1 MLLRATILLVAVV
14 WLALMTP
21 TAHAMDE
28 PRNDGA
34 LIVQTQPPVVAADHS
49 VQSLRSAPAESSSGQ
64 KESNPLSVIIPVVL
78 VGVWAGMG
86 IMMFRRARHDRS
98 TRSRPD

>member
-1 MLLRATILLVAVV
+1 MLLRAVILLVAVL

-28 PRNDGA
+28 PRNDVT
-34 LIVQTQPPVVAADHS
+34 LIAQTQPRLSAVDQS
-49 VQSLRSAPAESSSGQ
+49 VQPLRSAPAEASSGQ

-86 IMMFRRARHDRS
+86 IMMFRRARHDQS
-98 TRSRPD
+98 TRNRPD

>member
-1 MLLRATILLVAVV
+1 MPLRAAILLFAVL
-14 WLALMTP
+14 WLALTTA
-21 TAHAMDE
+21 TAHAMDA
-28 PRNDGA
+28 PRNDA
-34 LIVQTQPPVVAADHS
+34 TLIVQTQPRVAAIDHS
-49 VQSLRSAPAESSSGQ
+49 VQSMRSALVESSSGQ